1 MGYGKPVVAYI
12 MQEVLDKYMRDC
24 PVFNANI
31 DNLADRLEELI
42 LNPDLRLQL
51 GRSGIEFAKKHLD
64 PIEINEAVIDLY
76 RSL

>member
-1 MGYGKPVVAYI
+1 
-12 MQEVLDKYMRDC
+12 MQEVLDKYMPDC

-51 GRSGIEFAKKHLD
+51 GRRGIEFVKKHLD